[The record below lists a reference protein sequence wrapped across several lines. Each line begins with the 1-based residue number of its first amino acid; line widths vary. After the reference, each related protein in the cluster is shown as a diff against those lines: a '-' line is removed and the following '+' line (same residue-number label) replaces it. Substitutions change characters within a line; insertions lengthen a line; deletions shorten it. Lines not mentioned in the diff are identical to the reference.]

1 MMEKDILSPP
11 ALRQFLEEE
20 VRDADYAALLLE
32 RAESALMGKDA
43 PGASGNGYYVA
54 FHPGHVVIEH
64 HYAADWPPLRL
75 DPERFR
81 AALTAWRN
89 RLADRKSQ

>member
-1 MMEKDILSPP
+1 MEKNALSPP

-32 RAESALMGKDA
+32 RAGNALMGMDV
-43 PGASGNGYYVA
+43 PGASGNAYYVA
-54 FHPGHVVIEH
+54 FHPDHVVIEH
-64 HYAADWPPLRL
+64 HYRADWPPLRL

-81 AALTAWRN
+81 TALTVWRN
-89 RLADRKSQ
+89 RLADRKGQ

>member
-1 MMEKDILSPP
+1 MEKNVLSPP

-20 VRDADYAALLLE
+20 VRNADYAALLLE
-32 RAESALMGKDA
+32 RAETALMGKDA
-43 PGASGNGYYVA
+43 PGASGNAYYVA

-75 DPERFR
+75 DLEGFR
-81 AALTAWRN
+81 TALTVWRN
-89 RLADRKSQ
+89 RLADRKGQ